1 MEIKTFTNIARLTE
15 IVMVLVKYG
24 FGDLV
29 QRLDLPVKNM
39 VHKITPEVDT
49 DIDIYKRVRL
59 AVEELGSTFIKLG
72 QILSMRPDLLPQPM
86 IRELSRLQDDVSP
99 LPFDAIKTVLEKE
112 FGTSL
117 NHLFHEFE
125 SVPEASASL
134 SQVHRAVRLDQKTI
148 VAVKVR
154 RPGIEKTLKTDL
166 DILEVV
172 ARQSHD
178 NIDSLRVYNLPGI
191 VAANRRSLLREI
203 DFLREARHIQIARS
217 NLNKDRSVVIPE
229 VFIKDSTTRVLVTEF
244 VEGAKIT
251 ANMVLP
257 DSQRKAL
264 AGQGV
269 RMAVRQILEHGFYH
283 ADPHPG
289 NMVITKDGR
298 ICLMDW
304 GMVGRLTPED
314 RNDLLLLI
322 QALVDNDSTKLS
334 DIMLSIAN
342 ARSSVDRHQLE
353 RDLMDLMDIYLSL
366 PLKEIRANEML
377 YDFVEVLRIH
387 ELRLPPDMSIV
398 IKALITVE
406 GTARILYPKLDVVSE
421 AKPHVRELVS
431 QKYSVDHLWKNLRSN
446 ISSLWS
452 LQRHL
457 PSTLSAILKKVR
469 HGELTIRFEHKNLT
483 DLRKGLEDSFNRL
496 TLGIILGA
504 MIIGSSMI
512 ITTGVPPT
520 LFGFPALGLIGYLI
534 SAVLGLWLIITIIR
548 KQNF

>member
-1 MEIKTFTNIARLTE
+1 
-15 IVMVLVKYG
+15 MVLMKYG

-29 QRLDLPVKNM
+29 QRLDLPVKSL
-39 VHKITPEVDT
+39 VHKITPEIDT
-49 DIDIYKRVRL
+49 DIDIYKRIRF
-59 AVEELGSTFIKLG
+59 AIEELGPTFIKMG
-72 QILSMRPDLLPQPM
+72 QILSMRPDLLPHPM

-112 FGTSL
+112 FGTTL
-117 NHLFHEFE
+117 NHLFHTVE
-125 SVPEASASL
+125 SAPEASASL

-166 DILEVV
+166 DILDVV
-172 ARQSHD
+172 ARQSHE
-178 NIDSLRVYNLPGI
+178 NIDSLRVYDLPGI

-217 NLNKDRSVVIPE
+217 NLKNDTSVVIPE
-229 VFIKDSTTRVLVTEF
+229 VFTRESTTRVLVTEF
-244 VEGAKIT
+244 INGIKIT
-251 ANMVLP
+251 ADMVLP
-257 DSQRKAL
+257 DSDRKAL
-264 AGQGV
+264 AGKGV
-269 RMAVRQILEHGFYH
+269 RTAVRQILEHGFYH

-289 NMVITKDGR
+289 NMFIAKDNR
-298 ICLMDW
+298 LCLIDW
-304 GMVGRLTPED
+304 GMVGRLTPEE
-314 RNDLLLLI
+314 RNDLLFLI
-322 QALVDNDSTKLS
+322 QSLVDHDSAKLS
-334 DIMLSIAN
+334 NVLLNIAT
-342 ARSSVDRHQLE
+342 ARISVDRHQLE

-366 PLKEIRANEML
+366 PLKEIRINEML
-377 YDFVEVLRIH
+377 DDFVEVLRVH
-387 ELRLPPDMSIV
+387 GLRLPPDMSIV

-406 GTARILYPKLDVVSE
+406 GTARILYPKLDVISE
-421 AKPHVRELVS
+421 ARPHVRKLVS
-431 QKYSVDHLWKNLRSN
+431 RQYSFEQLRKRLRDN
-446 ISSLWS
+446 ISSFWS

-457 PSTLSAILKKVR
+457 PSTLSAILKKVK

-483 DLRKGLEDSFNRL
+483 ALRKELEDSFNRL

-512 ITTGVPPT
+512 ITTGVPPM

-548 KQNF
+548 RQNF